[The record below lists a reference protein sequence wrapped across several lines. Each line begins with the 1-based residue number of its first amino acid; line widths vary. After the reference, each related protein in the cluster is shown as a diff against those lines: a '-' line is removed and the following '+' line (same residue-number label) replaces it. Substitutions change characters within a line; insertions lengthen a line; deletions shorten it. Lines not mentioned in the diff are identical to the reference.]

1 MKLWSI
7 KKEEECVEVNYEQVF
22 KLVNHL
28 QIKATNMYFTTI
40 SRPVY
45 VFTQNCQQ
53 HEWNE
58 MHWWKLLL
66 DSCVAQ
72 GASFYPPCAKHL
84 YNFNKHRWWCVP
96 WLNNSLMMPCVI
108 PQGSNIICAQELS
121 TIKLTFINEAICIGI
136 DENEVK

>member
-1 MKLWSI
+1 MKLFLQHLHYIFANLEQFFYKRHRIEKNDKKIYMKLWSI
-7 KKEEECVEVNYEQVF
+7 KKEEECVEVYYEQVF

-58 MHWWKLLL
+58 MH
-66 DSCVAQ
+66 
-72 GASFYPPCAKHL
+72 
-84 YNFNKHRWWCVP
+84 
-96 WLNNSLMMPCVI
+96 
-108 PQGSNIICAQELS
+108 
-121 TIKLTFINEAICIGI
+121 
-136 DENEVK
+136 